1 MSQAVFQV
9 SVQNDPPTAPFPLL
23 PLDGETLYTAT
34 PTLQWLDSLDPEGA
48 SLTYQVEVYSDK
60 HLTTLVASVSGLPGT
75 LLTTSWQVTPALL
88 EKTTYYWRVRGSDG
102 QLSSAWSGTQSFK
115 VGKLT
120 TGGKT
125 RYFAVKPGGLNGRR
139 VATIG
144 SLGGLTGGETEAIF
158 FYQTDHLGTP
168 LMLTDQTGQVVWQAE
183 YLPFGEPVSI
193 NEDVDGDGTN
203 VTNNLRF
210 PGQYADGETGL
221 HYNMARD
228 YQPGIGRYVEA
239 DPLGLDGGIN
249 TYAYAILNPC
259 RRFDPLGLWSVADA
273 VLLEHFYN
281 GGGTL
286 LDISAWCSDYLA
298 DPAVQGQ
305 TANLHNQI
313 DDEVKSL
320 VGLRGKTTFSV
331 FRNDPLVITSIFSMA
346 RGNTRNLRADCD
358 AEGDGCCVSAKCKLR
373 YYAADRYSD
382 PVRLCDKLGICG
394 DPITGVQNL
403 DGITFWFQLSCS
415 GSTYGSSACAK

>member
-9 SVQNDPPTAPFPLL
+9 SVQNDPPTAPIPLL

-88 EKTTYYWRVRGSDG
+88 DKTTYYWRVRGSDG

-120 TGGKT
+120 IRGTP

-168 LMLTDQTGQVVWQAE
+168 LMMTDQTGQVVWQAE

-193 NEDVDGDGTN
+193 NEDVDGDGVN

-210 PGQYADGETGL
+210 PGQYYEQEIGL
-221 HYNMARD
+221 HYNLLRS
-228 YQPGIGRYVEA
+228 YQPFVGRYLTP
-239 DPLGLDGGIN
+239 DPIGLLLDQRPSTNGIN
-249 TYAYAILNPC
+249 HPYGYAHQNP
-259 RRFDPLGLWSVADA
+259 G
-273 VLLEHFYN
+273 
-281 GGGTL
+281 
-286 LDISAWCSDYLA
+286 
-298 DPAVQGQ
+298 
-305 TANLHNQI
+305 NQI
-313 DDEVKSL
+313 DPSGLYDRDVHYNVTLQLGKMVFGNDCKCPEVIARADQGMDANPDTGFPSLKHNAIWGYLWGACPFHFQTRDEVAPDIAQAATDCNFQRFGELLHAWQDTYAHAGFHCYSL
-320 VGLRGKTTFSV
+320 GHSFSWTGPDQYIGSDKDHEMLRTTRLWLST
-331 FRNDPLVITSIFSMA
+331 LQTH
-346 RGNTRNLRADCD
+346 CQC
-358 AEGDGCCVSAKCKLR
+358 ECK
-373 YYAADRYSD
+373 
-382 PVRLCDKLGICG
+382 
-394 DPITGVQNL
+394 Q
-403 DGITFWFQLSCS
+403 
-415 GSTYGSSACAK
+415 